1 MSDKEKAA
9 AEKAAAEKA
18 AAEKALAAA
27 TILAAGLGITDTVNV
42 NADHDTERSKA
53 DRGEIVKSTAV
64 NVAAASTVRLHTP
77 TARRTVRAHILAG
90 YVPGMAVIKGA
101 SPNKAAEKVGIKRVA
116 AIAAAARS
124 LAEALAGLD
133 NAGQEIVRAL
143 VLIEA
148 SGYAAG
154 LVSAKGSMIE
164 AAPFAGELAKVR

>member
-18 AAEKALAAA
+18 AAAM
-27 TILAAGLGITDTVNV
+27 ILAAGLGITDASGV

-64 NVAAASTVRLHTP
+64 NVSAALTVRLHTP
-77 TARRTVRAHILAG
+77 SARRAVRAHILAG

-154 LVSAKGSMIE
+154 LVSAKGSMVE
-164 AAPFAGELAKVR
+164 SAPFAGELAKVR

>member
-1 MSDKEKAA
+1 MSVEEKAL

-18 AAEKALAAA
+18 AAEKALAVA
-27 TILAAGLGITDTVNV
+27 TILAAGLGITDASGV

-53 DRGEIVKSTAV
+53 DRGEIVKACAV
-64 NVAAASTVRLHTP
+64 NVSAALTVRLHTP
-77 TARRTVRAHILAG
+77 AARRAVRSHILAG

-101 SPNKAAEKVGIKRVA
+101 SPVKTAEKVGIKRVA

-133 NAGQEIVRAL
+133 SAGQEIVRAL

-164 AAPFAGELAKVR
+164 SAPFAGELAKVR